1 MVLDRKR
8 KKPTKTNCVIRSPV
22 EMSEDSQ
29 LTTEWLR
36 TTSTCNRS
44 TPRTRRVVALLM
56 ILAVLAWQPLVDNLA
71 ETASNFGITIFSPST
86 QDGLRKNS
94 RIAAINPIF
103 RGILVGAVALDCND
117 HANLC
122 HYDCLVDGIRNPTEE
137 MDTVCTCEEGYE
149 EDYAE
154 AGCEGTSCAQYYKCN
169 LC

>member
-71 ETASNFGITIFSPST
+71 ETASNFGLTIFSPST
-86 QDGLRKNS
+86 KDGSSKFS
-94 RIAAINPIF
+94 RINPLF
-103 RGILVGAVALDCND
+103 RGILVEAAAIDCNND
-117 HANLC
+117 NNLC
-122 HYDCLVDGIRNPTEE
+122 HYDC
-137 MDTVCTCEEGYE
+137 
-149 EDYAE
+149 
-154 AGCEGTSCAQYYKCN
+154 
-169 LC
+169 